1 MRSIKKIIIYLIIS
15 LVILLGLTVVDY
27 IFVKSKN
34 TFPRI
39 AIKEENKDLLIC
51 LLEKILELKIKEIKY
66 LNLERNVLNVHV
78 KRKHF
83 DLFLDTDIGKIQ
95 VEINSYY
102 SDYIPV
108 RNTSYICNTYTS
120 YTSRGDKYD
129 PNINI
134 IQINFSYGLKK
145 DKLFSRYYIQD
156 EDGNKYVSNFLII
169 ELNMDKYMEFWYN
182 KDEKEINEY
191 IEYIMLD
198 LGEKDL
204 KNVSKG
210 NGVVKKY
217 MEELV
222 KVNEDADFL
231 NFISVEKDNM
241 MIENSIR
248 DEATKKGIKQGLER
262 GTEQSKNEIAK
273 NMLKKGLDI
282 SLISEVTGL
291 SNEQINN
298 LK

>member
-1 MRSIKKIIIYLIIS
+1 MEKQFYTCRYDAAFKE
-15 LVILLGLTVVDY
+15 V
-27 IFVKSKN
+27 FM
-34 TFPRI
+34 
-39 AIKEENKDLLIC
+39 KEENKDLLIC
-51 LLEKILELKIKEIKY
+51 LLEKILDLKIKEIKY

-83 DLFLDTDIGKIQ
+83 DLFLQYLILERYKLRLIRIIVIIFLLEIHLIFVILIQ
-95 VEINSYY
+95 VIHQE
-102 SDYIPV
+102 V
-108 RNTSYICNTYTS
+108 T
-120 YTSRGDKYD
+120 KYD

-145 DKLFSRYYIQD
+145 DKLFSKYYIQD

-204 KNVSKG
+204 RNVSKG

-217 MEELV
+217 MDELV

-248 DEATKKGIKQGLER
+248 DEGIRKGLER

-273 NMLKKGLDI
+273 NMLKDNVDI
-282 SLISEVTGL
+282 NLIKKYTNLTE
-291 SNEQINN
+291 EQINK

>member
-1 MRSIKKIIIYLIIS
+1 MRVTIKFILTLQRFWKRKARESLLHLSSTEAPAEVEAKITLFY
-15 LVILLGLTVVDY
+15 
-27 IFVKSKN
+27 
-34 TFPRI
+34 
-39 AIKEENKDLLIC
+39 
-51 LLEKILELKIKEIKY
+51 Y

-120 YTSRGDKYD
+120 YTARCYKYN

-156 EDGNKYVSNFLII
+156 EDGNKYASNFLII

-182 KDEKEINEY
+182 KDEEEINKY

-198 LGEKDL
+198 LGEK
-204 KNVSKG
+204 G
-210 NGVVKKY
+210 
-217 MEELV
+217 
-222 KVNEDADFL
+222 
-231 NFISVEKDNM
+231 NM

-248 DEATKKGIKQGLER
+248 LER
-262 GTEQSKNEIAK
+262 
-273 NMLKKGLDI
+273 D
-282 SLISEVTGL
+282 
-291 SNEQINN
+291 
-298 LK
+298 

>member
-1 MRSIKKIIIYLIIS
+1 M
-15 LVILLGLTVVDY
+15 
-27 IFVKSKN
+27 
-34 TFPRI
+34 
-39 AIKEENKDLLIC
+39 KEENKDLVTF
-51 LLEKILELKIKEIKY
+51 LLENILDLKIKEIKY
-66 LNLERNVLNVHV
+66 LNLERNVLNIHV
-78 KRKHF
+78 KIKHF

-120 YTSRGDKYD
+120 YTLIGYKYN

-204 KNVSKG
+204 RNISKG

-248 DEATKKGIKQGLER
+248 DEGIRKGLEQ

-273 NMLKKGLDI
+273 NMLKENMDI
-282 SLISEVTGL
+282 SLISKLTGL
-291 SNEQINN
+291 SNEQINE

>member
-1 MRSIKKIIIYLIIS
+1 MQKQFYTCRYDAAFKE
-15 LVILLGLTVVDY
+15 V
-27 IFVKSKN
+27 FM
-34 TFPRI
+34 
-39 AIKEENKDLLIC
+39 KEENKDLLTC
-51 LLEKILELKIKEIKY
+51 LLEKILDLKIKEIKY

-120 YTSRGDKYD
+120 YIARGDKYD

-145 DKLFSRYYIQD
+145 DKLFSKYYIQD
-156 EDGNKYVSNFLII
+156 EDGNKYVSNFLFI

-204 KNVSKG
+204 RNISKG

-248 DEATKKGIKQGLER
+248 DEGIRKGLER
-262 GTEQSKNEIAK
+262 GTEHSKNEIAK
-273 NMLKKGLDI
+273 NMLKENMDI
-282 SLISEVTGL
+282 SLISKLTGL
-291 SNEQINN
+291 SNEQINK

>member
-1 MRSIKKIIIYLIIS
+1 MQKQFYTCRYDAAFKE
-15 LVILLGLTVVDY
+15 V
-27 IFVKSKN
+27 FM
-34 TFPRI
+34 
-39 AIKEENKDLLIC
+39 KEENKDLLTC
-51 LLEKILELKIKEIKY
+51 LLEKILDLKIKEIKY

-120 YTSRGDKYD
+120 YIARGDKYD

-145 DKLFSRYYIQD
+145 DKLFSKYYIQD

-204 KNVSKG
+204 RNISKG

-248 DEATKKGIKQGLER
+248 DEGIRKGLER

-273 NMLKKGLDI
+273 NMLKENMDI
-282 SLISEVTGL
+282 SLISKLTGL

>member
-1 MRSIKKIIIYLIIS
+1 
-15 LVILLGLTVVDY
+15 
-27 IFVKSKN
+27 
-34 TFPRI
+34 
-39 AIKEENKDLLIC
+39 
-51 LLEKILELKIKEIKY
+51 
-66 LNLERNVLNVHV
+66 
-78 KRKHF
+78 
-83 DLFLDTDIGKIQ
+83 
-95 VEINSYY
+95 
-102 SDYIPV
+102 
-108 RNTSYICNTYTS
+108 
-120 YTSRGDKYD
+120 
-129 PNINI
+129 
-134 IQINFSYGLKK
+134 
-145 DKLFSRYYIQD
+145 
-156 EDGNKYVSNFLII
+156 
-169 ELNMDKYMEFWYN
+169 MEFWYN

-248 DEATKKGIKQGLER
+248 DEATKKGLEQGLER

-273 NMLKKGLDI
+273 NMLKENMDI
-282 SLISEVTGL
+282 SLISKLTGL

>member
-1 MRSIKKIIIYLIIS
+1 MQKQFYTCRYDAAFKE
-15 LVILLGLTVVDY
+15 V
-27 IFVKSKN
+27 FM
-34 TFPRI
+34 
-39 AIKEENKDLLIC
+39 KEENKDLLIC

-182 KDEKEINEY
+182 KD
-191 IEYIMLD
+191 D
-198 LGEKDL
+198 
-204 KNVSKG
+204 
-210 NGVVKKY
+210 
-217 MEELV
+217 
-222 KVNEDADFL
+222 
-231 NFISVEKDNM
+231 M

-248 DEATKKGIKQGLER
+248 DEATKKGLKEGLEKGLERGIKQGLEQGLER